1 MVLPFLLAFQVVT
14 MVVVTL
20 LPKFPIC
27 WKFYGCH
34 WVWHLVVYPQCN
46 HRQSWRWMAQHQKEL
61 LHPPRVYLYMPHP
74 NPLSVIVSLTMCM
87 ACWSQNKLSFLKW
100 SKACKRLLTTSLRKK
115 LNIGVQNSCLRIGK
129 QFMPTLRQSLKRPR
143 RHLMW
148 CNNLW
153 KIIIV

>member
-1 MVLPFLLAFQVVT
+1 
-14 MVVVTL
+14 
-20 LPKFPIC
+20 
-27 WKFYGCH
+27 
-34 WVWHLVVYPQCN
+34 
-46 HRQSWRWMAQHQKEL
+46 
-61 LHPPRVYLYMPHP
+61 
-74 NPLSVIVSLTMCM
+74 
-87 ACWSQNKLSFLKW
+87 
-100 SKACKRLLTTSLRKK
+100 LLTTSLRKK